1 MRVLAEPEE
10 PFVVIGGE
18 GLFELLVPVAGGGEV
33 TSTWP
38 PKVDRLFGQQF
49 GTTISP
55 KEPDLA
61 RRTDRGGYG
70 PDAYRRCA
78 TLMV

>member
-18 GLFELLVPVAGGGEV
+18 GLFELLVPGA
-33 TSTWP
+33 
-38 PKVDRLFGQQF
+38 
-49 GTTISP
+49 TISP

-78 TLMV
+78 TLLV